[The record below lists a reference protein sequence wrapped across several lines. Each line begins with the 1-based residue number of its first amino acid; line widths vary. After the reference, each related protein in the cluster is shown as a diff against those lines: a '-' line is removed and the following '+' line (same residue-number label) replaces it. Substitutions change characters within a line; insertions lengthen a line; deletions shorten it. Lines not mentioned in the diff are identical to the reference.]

1 MRFIL
6 IDELIEISKGGSASA
21 RKVFDESETVFADHF
36 PGFPI
41 VPGVLLSEAM
51 SQTAGWLLLY
61 SLDFGT
67 WPLLNM
73 IQSAKFRRPVAPG
86 DELLIEARIDRIEAG
101 SSRVR
106 SSVSVGGGRVADAT
120 LVFRHM
126 DLFDEGEK
134 GVRLR
139 EWMRATWQ
147 SLTPRTVVTE

>member
-6 IDELIEISKGGSASA
+6 IDELTEISKGRQASA
-21 RKVFDESETVFADHF
+21 RKVFRETETLFEDHF

-61 SLDFGT
+61 SLDFAT

-86 DELLIEARIDRIEAG
+86 DELVIEARIDRLETE

-106 SSVSVGGGRVADAT
+106 ASVAAGGARVADAT

-126 DLFDEGEK
+126 NLFDEGEK

-139 EWMRATWQ
+139 AWMRATWE
-147 SLTPRTVVTE
+147 SLTPGTLVSA